1 LFADE
6 VDFFGVVADLVLGQG
21 MVEMLD
27 GATPGTRLAA
37 ATFSLCLTYRPF

>member
-27 GATPGTRLAA
+27 GAAPGTRERGWRRRL
-37 ATFSLCLTYRPF
+37 FLYV